1 MLPKTATDTVASTL
15 LLVWTG
21 LKARLQCRR
30 RKRLTQSRDGRSQ
43 IMAMLLFLDWTT
55 KVSWRGRVADFERQ
69 QSHFVLDSLLAERAA
84 SVTSPTTGWRGI
96 IV

>member
-1 MLPKTATDTVASTL
+1 
-15 LLVWTG
+15 
-21 LKARLQCRR
+21 
-30 RKRLTQSRDGRSQ
+30 
-43 IMAMLLFLDWTT
+43 MAMLLFLDWTT